1 MVEQTSADV
10 RNVGWSLRQKEIL
23 RIVQDAIQSLRSRAR
38 AFFRSSFIVVAIID
52 IKRVRALEAY
62 MGYDEEA
69 QDEAMEI
76 SDYACAHKTW
86 L

>member
-1 MVEQTSADV
+1 MPAYGYWSPLRNALTSSA
-10 RNVGWSLRQKEIL
+10 RWNARELLRLHIL
-23 RIVQDAIQSLRSRAR
+23 PDRSSAYL
-38 AFFRSSFIVVAIID
+38 SSFIVVAIND

-76 SDYACAHKTW
+76 SE
-86 L
+86 